1 MSGRQILDE
10 VANRHERPNEYE
22 EQKMLL
28 VDQGSGSTEERL
40 MLRFQRDE
48 GGGEKKLL
56 SVFKKPAGVKG
67 TALLTWQHAEG
78 ADDQWLYLPSTG
90 KRMKRIAKGGKRNPF
105 MGTDYTY
112 EDLVSESR
120 DKFDYKREPDATLDG
135 QATFVVI
142 ATPTDPELKKDT
154 GYKFRKMWIRQDI
167 FFVVQVE
174 FHDRRGRLIK
184 RQISTELEKI
194 DGSTWRAQRNEMT
207 HLTNKHQTIIEVIK
221 RSFDAGDVPAR
232 NFQQRTITSGRVL
245 R

>member
-1 MSGRQILDE
+1 GRQILDE
-10 VANRHERPNEYE
+10 VVSRHDRPNEYE
-22 EQKMLL
+22 QQKMLL

-67 TALLTWQHAEG
+67 TALLTWQHAQG
-78 ADDQWLYLPSTG
+78 ADDQWLYLPSAG

-120 DKFDYKREPDATLDG
+120 DKFAYERQDDETLDG
-135 QATFVVI
+135 NATFVVV
-142 ATPTDPELKKDT
+142 ATPTDADVKKET

-167 FFVVQVE
+167 FFIVQVE

-184 RQISTELEKI
+184 RQVSEGLENVE
-194 DGSTWRAQRNEMT
+194 GSAWRAGRNVMT
-207 HLTNKHQTIIEVIK
+207 HLTNKHQTIVEVIE
-221 RSFDAGDVPAR
+221 RSFDEAKVPAR
-232 NFQQRTITSGRVL
+232 NFKQQTITSGRVL